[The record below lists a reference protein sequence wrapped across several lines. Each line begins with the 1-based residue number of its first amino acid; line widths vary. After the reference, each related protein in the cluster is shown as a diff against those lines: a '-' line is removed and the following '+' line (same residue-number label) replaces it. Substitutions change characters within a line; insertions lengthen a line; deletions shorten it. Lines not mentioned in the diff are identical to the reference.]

1 MNFVTKL
8 VTSVTLGAG
17 VLLAPAAA
25 LAYYPYTYFTG
36 ESYFNGGGGFYVQ
49 QPNYY
54 GSSNCN
60 AIYGCGNIGYNA
72 MTGQWSNGG
81 LMGGYGYGGYG
92 YGSQMGYGS
101 YGANA
106 YSGGNN
112 FNYMQYVPANA
123 RQYVQMGYGN
133 YGGYGG
139 GFGGYNNGYIY

>member
-8 VTSVTLGAG
+8 GVALAVAATLA
-17 VLLAPAAA
+17 APASA

-36 ESYFNGGGGFYVQ
+36 TNYFNAGGGFNVQ

-60 AIYGCGNIGYNA
+60 SIYGCGTIGYNA

-101 YGANA
+101 YSGAYAN
-106 YSGGNN
+106 SGGNS
-112 FNYMQYVPANA
+112 FNYMQYVPAHVQ
-123 RQYVQMGYGN
+123 QYVGGYGN
-133 YGGYGG
+133 YGGYGYG
-139 GFGGYNNGYIY
+139 GGYGGYVY